1 MWPLACGAEGRQGR
15 MTRREN
21 DLERALI
28 FGGLPMKYLTE
39 WEITADIDLVAGKLR
54 VELVVVP
61 HEELMGRYA
70 ALPED
75 RQREAAALAERL
87 IAGADQSDRPRPDD
101 QEVLKAV
108 RLYVAVS
115 TLVEDRGAAAAAVVC
130 WPFIQDE
137 ALPVPCLALTLLQD
151 RGVPAACQADI
162 DAFLTMILFRR
173 AGGRVSFMGGGF
185 EADGKL
191 EISHCVLSR
200 RMAGPGDPPQ
210 PYYLGDYHGRKSSP
224 TIRTSIPAGRTVTVA
239 RLTRGL
245 QRLILTRGTVVDS
258 LDRPG
263 RCRNTLVI
271 DAPDAARLLSLV
283 KGHQNHLV
291 VACGDH
297 VESMTELAERAGIE
311 PALV

>member
-1 MWPLACGAEGRQGR
+1 

-21 DLERALI
+21 DLELALV

-39 WEITADIDLVAGKLR
+39 WEITADVGLVAGKLG
-54 VELVVVP
+54 VELVTVP
-61 HEELMGRYA
+61 HEELTGRYA
-70 ALPED
+70 ALPD
-75 RQREAAALAERL
+75 DQQREAAALAERL
-87 IAGADQSDRPRPDD
+87 VAEADQSDRPRPDD
-101 QEVLKAV
+101 EEIHKAV

-115 TLVEDRGAAAAAVVC
+115 TLIEDRGAVAATIVC
-130 WPFIQDE
+130 RPFIQDE

-173 AGGRVSFMGGGF
+173 ATGQVSFMGGGF
-185 EADGKL
+185 QADGKL

-200 RMAGPGDPPQ
+200 RMTAPGDPPQ
-210 PYYLGDYHGRKSSP
+210 PYYLSDYHGRKSSP
-224 TIRTSIPAGRTVTVA
+224 TVRTSIPAGRTVTIA
-239 RLTRGL
+239 RLTRDL

-263 RCRNTLVI
+263 RCRNTLII
-271 DAPDAARLLSLV
+271 DVPDAARLLGLV

-297 VESMTELAERAGIE
+297 VESMAELAERAGIE